1 MPGKARP
8 CLRRKVLLNVD
19 SSDLSLTDKKC
30 IRTIFE
36 KYDLLQEK
44 NIKLQKEVYELR
56 EKVKHLEFVR
66 EYGEKRTSVP
76 NDYSFE
82 VGV

>member
-1 MPGKARP
+1 MPGKTRP

-19 SSDLSLTDKKC
+19 YSNLSLTDKKC

-56 EKVKHLEFVR
+56 EKVKHLEFVLDLGYR
-66 EYGEKRTSVP
+66 QEGYGE
-76 NDYSFE
+76 
-82 VGV
+82 

>member
-19 SSDLSLTDKKC
+19 YSNLSLTDKKC
-30 IRTIFE
+30 IHNVFE

-44 NIKLQKEVYELR
+44 NVKLQKEVYELR
-56 EKVKHLEFVR
+56 EKVKHLEFMR
-66 EYGEKRTSVP
+66 DEGYRMEGY
-76 NDYSFE
+76 D
-82 VGV
+82 G

>member
-19 SSDLSLTDKKC
+19 YSNLSLTDKKC
-30 IRTIFE
+30 IHTIFE

-56 EKVKHLEFVR
+56 EKVMHLEFVLELGYR
-66 EYGEKRTSVP
+66 QEGYE
-76 NDYSFE
+76 E
-82 VGV
+82 